1 MNDVGTGGEPVRAGR
16 PGLGRRQFL
25 KASGL
30 AAAGTAVAG
39 LPVMAGPFTRE
50 DFTRLVPADK
60 KLHPDWVGSLV
71 ARGAAAPVRWPESR
85 FVGMPVGGL
94 CCGQLYLGG
103 DGRLWH
109 WDIFNRV
116 YNSGSGGPRYAKP
129 LEPDAPFA
137 QGFALRVVHG
147 GRSDIRALDHTGWA
161 EVDFTGEYPIGRVE
175 YRDDGCPVRVA
186 LEAFSP
192 FIPLDEDDSS
202 LPATFMR
209 FTLTNTGTQPVEAA
223 VAGWME
229 NAVARD
235 TPCDGTEERVNAI
248 VRGDG
253 FAMLECSAR
262 PGPARPAADAR
273 PDVLFDDFERA
284 THEGWTVE
292 GDAFGSG
299 PVSQEQVPAYQ
310 GKLGLRGSRA
320 VNSHASAPGASV
332 GEKDN
337 AKGMLTSR
345 AFTIARSHIRFLVG
359 GGAHKDATCVELLVD
374 GRVVLSATGRAANEM
389 APVTWDVRRWA
400 GREARLRIADRQA
413 GGWGNIGVD
422 HIVFTDAPAEPPP
435 PLARRT
441 DFGTLGL
448 ALLGAAA
455 PDRACADLDP
465 AVLPGAAFDAPPAD
479 GPAAAADPARRA
491 GALGRTV
498 TLPPGGTAAVA
509 FVVAWHFPNLRLAKL
524 EANGGRH
531 YGARFADARAVVA
544 HVARHADRLTTQT
557 RLWRDTWYGSTLPR
571 WLLDRTFATVSH
583 LATNTCYRFAN
594 GRFYGWEGVGCC
606 AGTCTHV
613 WHYAHAVGRLFPALE
628 RSAREMADYGTGF
641 EEATGRIRFRA
652 EHNDHWAV
660 DGQAGSIL
668 RTWRE
673 HQMCADDAFLRRVW
687 PRTRK
692 AVEFLIAQD
701 PDADGILEGQ
711 QHNTLDADWY
721 GPVAWL
727 SGLHLAALRAAAAMA
742 REMGDAGFAA
752 RCDALADRG
761 RANLAARLFDGEYFI
776 NRPDPKRADTINSGT
791 GCHIDQVFGQG
802 WAWQVGLDR
811 VIPQAECISALRALW
826 RYNFSPDVGVYRNA
840 NPPGRWYAMPGEAG
854 LLMCTFP
861 RSDWDFERAKG
872 GAARSP
878 GFAGYFNECMTGFEY
893 QAASHMVAE
902 GLLTEGLAVTRAV
915 HDRYAPQRRNPYNEI
930 ECGDHYARAMAG
942 YGVFLA
948 ACGFETHGPG
958 GHLGFAP
965 RLSPDDF
972 RCAFTAAGAW
982 GSFAQSRRGGRL
994 AASVE
999 VKWGTL
1005 RLRTLALATP
1015 AAPASLRAT
1024 TAGREV
1030 TVTSAWKDGRLL
1042 LTFPTDVTLG
1052 AGETLAVDAR
1062 A

>member
-1 MNDVGTGGEPVRAGR
+1 MSRPMTPEPAAGR
-16 PGLGRRQFL
+16 IGMRLDRRRFL

-39 LPVMAGPFTRE
+39 IPAMAGPFTRE
-50 DFTRLVPADK
+50 DFDRLVPVDK
-60 KLHPDWVGSLV
+60 KLHPDWVKSLF
-71 ARGAAAPVRWPESR
+71 ARGAPASVRWPESR
-85 FVGMPVGGL
+85 LVGMPVGGV

-116 YNSGSGGPRYAKP
+116 YNSGTGGPRYAKP

-137 QGFALRVVHG
+137 QGFALRVTGPG
-147 GRSDIRALDHTGWA
+147 GDDVRPLDHTGWRA
-161 EVDFTGEYPIGRVE
+161 VDFTGEYPVGRVD
-175 YRDDGCPVRVA
+175 YRDDGCPVRVS

-209 FTLTNTGTQPVEAA
+209 FTLRNTGTQPVEAA

-235 TPCDGTEERVNAI
+235 TPGDGSEERVNAV

-253 FAMLECSAR
+253 FTMIEYSAR
-262 PGPARPAADAR
+262 PGPSRAAAPAR
-273 PDVLFDDFERA
+273 PDIVFDDFERA

-299 PVSQEQVPAYQ
+299 PVSQEQVPDYQ
-310 GKLGLRGSRA
+310 GKLGMHGTRA
-320 VNSHASAPGASV
+320 VNSHATAPGENV
-332 GEKDN
+332 GGKDG
-337 AKGMLTSR
+337 AKGTLTSR
-345 AFTIARSHIRFLVG
+345 TFTIERSHIRFLVG

-374 GRVVLSATGRAANEM
+374 GTPVLSATGRSANEM
-389 APVTWDVRRWA
+389 APATWDVRRWA

-422 HIVFTDAPAEPPP
+422 HIVFTDAPAEPAP
-435 PLARRT
+435 PLERRP
-441 DFGTLGL
+441 DFGTMGL
-448 ALLGAAA
+448 ALLGAAG
-455 PDRACADLDP
+455 RACADL
-465 AVLPGAAFDAPPAD
+465 PAD
-479 GPAAAADPARRA
+479 AAPKDVWTATPNDGPVASSDPARRA
-491 GALGRTV
+491 GALVRTV
-498 TLPPGGTAAVA
+498 PLPPGGTAEVA
-509 FVVAWHFPNLRLAKL
+509 FVVAWHFPNIRLAKL

-544 HVARHADRLTTQT
+544 HAAAKADRLTAQT
-557 RLWRDTWYGSTLPR
+557 RLWRDTWYDSTLPR

-613 WHYAHAVGRLFPALE
+613 WHYAQAVGRLFPALE
-628 RSAREMADYGTGF
+628 RSAREMADCGAGF
-641 EEATGRIRFRA
+641 EESTGRIRFRA
-652 EHNDHWAV
+652 EHNNHWAV

-668 RTWRE
+668 RMWRE
-673 HQMCADDAFLRRVW
+673 HQMSADDAFLRRVW

-692 AVEFLIAQD
+692 AVEFLLAQD

-721 GPVAWL
+721 GAVAWL
-727 SGLHLAALRAAAAMA
+727 SGLHVAALLAAAEMA
-742 REMGDAGFAA
+742 RETGDADFAA
-752 RCDALADRG
+752 QCVAIAARG
-761 RANLAARLFDGEYFI
+761 RANLAERLFDGEYFI

-811 VIPQAECISALRALW
+811 VIPQAECVSALRALW

-942 YGVFLA
+942 YGVFLS
-948 ACGFETHGPG
+948 ACGFEAHGPK

-965 RLSPDDF
+965 RLTPDDF

-982 GSFAQSRRGGRL
+982 GSFAQSRRDGRL
-994 AASVE
+994 RASVG

-1005 RLRTLALATP
+1005 RLRTLALASP
-1015 AAPASLRAT
+1015 AVPASLRVT
-1024 TAGREV
+1024 TPGGEVAV
-1030 TVTSAWKDGRLL
+1030 TVAGKDGRLL
-1042 LTFPTDVTLG
+1042 LTFAADVILG
-1052 AGETLAVDAR
+1052 AGETLAVDGQA
-1062 A
+1062 